1 MKETT
6 SLKRAIKEGI
16 PAVDG
21 HVTLYTDNF
30 NENVLDA
37 IDVQFNKTLFNIKR
51 SEMYF
56 LSKDLEVEKIKDH
69 LISKGIEEDR
79 IEIIEDW
86 DKMPLSCNDLNR
98 DLLIEIFVWSLV
110 YELDLKD
117 EKDRGRMAVLFH
129 ALMRDALNTKTDLR
143 TIPEYL
149 IDSVPDN
156 FEITKYFI
164 NEEAEYET
172 LSYSNLNDYF
182 KTINK
187 ITRMFTVDN
196 KLEENKYYL
205 LKPKTT
211 TEEMILAAY
220 IRKLDSNAKTH
231 EEYETWGTEE
241 YSGLEVRRMLR
252 AAFVDFKD
260 FMLEGY
266 GVLAA
271 TERGGVRL
279 NLFLNQDS
287 FSKGLYV
294 EESLNPLKTN
304 AVLKY
309 GKENT
314 PLRRFIFDKGFVN
327 YYYSLKG
334 RKHN

>member
-1 MKETT
+1 
-6 SLKRAIKEGI
+6 
-16 PAVDG
+16 
-21 HVTLYTDNF
+21 
-30 NENVLDA
+30 
-37 IDVQFNKTLFNIKR
+37 
-51 SEMYF
+51 
-56 LSKDLEVEKIKDH
+56 
-69 LISKGIEEDR
+69 
-79 IEIIEDW
+79 
-86 DKMPLSCNDLNR
+86 MPLSCNDLNR

-164 NEEAEYET
+164 NEEAEYGT
-172 LSYSNLNDYF
+172 LSDSNLNDYF

-196 KLEENKYYL
+196 KLGENKYYL

-231 EEYETWGTEE
+231 EEYETWGTED

-314 PLRRFIFDKGFVN
+314 PLRRFIFD
-327 YYYSLKG
+327 
-334 RKHN
+334 

>member
-1 MKETT
+1 L
-6 SLKRAIKEGI
+6 SYSIYSF
-16 PAVDG
+16 V
-21 HVTLYTDNF
+21 V
-30 NENVLDA
+30 ENHFP
-37 IDVQFNKTLFNIKR
+37 QCEFQ
-51 SEMYF
+51 
-56 LSKDLEVEKIKDH
+56 
-69 LISKGIEEDR
+69 IEEDR

-164 NEEAEYET
+164 NEEAEYGT
-172 LSYSNLNDYF
+172 LSDSNLNDYF

-196 KLEENKYYL
+196 KLGENKYYL

-231 EEYETWGTEE
+231 EEYETW
-241 YSGLEVRRMLR
+241 
-252 AAFVDFKD
+252 
-260 FMLEGY
+260 
-266 GVLAA
+266 VLAA